1 MSSLLHSFSRLTEE
15 DIYPFH
21 MPGHKRNM
29 SGHVLQAAYQLDIT
43 EIEDFDN
50 LHSPTGIIKQAQK
63 KAAGLWGAQESFFLV
78 NGSTGG
84 ILAALSAA
92 FSRGSEIILARNC
105 HKAAYHG
112 MLLRDMKAHYLYP
125 ELIEEGF
132 LYKSVM
138 PEQVEALYE
147 KYPESKG
154 VFLTSPNY
162 DGVVSPIREISRI
175 VHGHGGILIVDEAHG
190 AHFGL
195 TRRFPESAVTQGAD
209 IVIQSL
215 HKTLPSFTQTGLLHL
230 CSSRIQKERVQ
241 KYLGIYQTSSPSYLF
256 MSTMEQC
263 IEMIKK
269 EKDILF
275 SGLSQNIDEFL
286 NAVKDLVHLQVLTE
300 RFTRDKGIYQFDKSK
315 LIIST
320 YGTSISGKELS
331 DKLLKQ
337 YHLQMEMACEHYVLA
352 LTSIC
357 DRQEG
362 FQRLAKALLEIDK
375 ELQDGFQEPV
385 VKGLEVFWPKEEN
398 IAFSISEAE
407 EAEKEKVPFNQCENK
422 VSGEF
427 LYLYPPGVPFVVPGE
442 YITKEMIEQINH
454 YKEQGLS
461 ILGCVDHTI
470 TYLEVLR

>member
-1 MSSLLHSFSRLTEE
+1 MA
-15 DIYPFH
+15 
-21 MPGHKRNM
+21 
-29 SGHVLQAAYQLDIT
+29 VLEGYWLR
-43 EIEDFDN
+43 F
-50 LHSPTGIIKQAQK
+50 
-63 KAAGLWGAQESFFLV
+63 
-78 NGSTGG
+78 
-84 ILAALSAA
+84 AA
-92 FSRGSEIILARNC
+92 FPKGSEIILARNC

-112 MLLRDMKAHYLYP
+112 LLLRDMKAHYLYP
-125 ELIEEGF
+125 QLIEEGF

-138 PEQVEALYE
+138 PEQVEALYD
-147 KYPESKG
+147 KYPKSKG

-175 VHGHGGILIVDEAHG
+175 VHSHGGILIVDEAHG

-195 TRRFPESAVTQGAD
+195 SRNFPESAVTQGAD

-263 IEMIKK
+263 IEMIEK
-269 EKDILF
+269 ERDSLF
-275 SGLSQNIDEFL
+275 FGLSQNIDKFL
-286 NAVKDLVHLQVLTE
+286 NTVKDLVHIQVLNE
-300 RFTRDKGIYQFDKSK
+300 RFDRDEDIYQFDKSK

-320 YGTSISGKELS
+320 YDTNISGKELS
-331 DKLLKQ
+331 DRLLKQ

-362 FQRLAKALLEIDK
+362 FQRLAKALLQIDK
-375 ELQDGFQEPV
+375 ELQDDFQEPIA
-385 VKGLEVFWPKEEN
+385 KGLEIFWPKEEN

-407 EAEKEKVPFNQCENK
+407 EAKKERVPFNQCENK

-442 YITKEMIEQINH
+442 YITREMIEQINH

-461 ILGCVDHTI
+461 ILGCMDDTL

>member
-1 MSSLLHSFSRLTEE
+1 MSTIFRSLSRLAKE

-29 SGHVLQAAYQLDIT
+29 SRHVLQAAYQLDIT

-50 LHSPTGIIKQAQK
+50 LHSPKGIIKQAQK
-63 KAAGLWGAQESFFLV
+63 RAADLWGAQDSFFLV

-92 FSRGSEIILARNC
+92 FPKGSEIILARNC

-112 MLLRDMKAHYLYP
+112 MLLREIRAHYLYP
-125 ELIEEGF
+125 ELIKEGF

-138 PEQVEALYE
+138 PQQVEELYH
-147 KYPESKG
+147 KYPKSRG

-175 VHGHGGILIVDEAHG
+175 VHSHGGILIVDEAHG

-195 TRRFPESAVTQGAD
+195 TRKFPESAVTQGAD

-263 IEMIKK
+263 IVMMEK
-269 EKDILF
+269 EKDLLF
-275 SGLSQNIDEFL
+275 SRLSKNIDEFL
-286 NAVKDLVHLQVLTE
+286 SAVKGLVHLQVLDE
-300 RFTRDKGIYQFDKSK
+300 QFAKDRGMYQFDKSK

-320 YGTSISGKELS
+320 YGTNISGKELS

-375 ELQDGFQEPV
+375 ELQDDFKEGR
-385 VKGLEVFWPKEEN
+385 VKGLEVFQPKEEN
-398 IAFSISEAE
+398 IAFSISQAE
-407 EAEKEKVPFNQCENK
+407 EAKKERVPFNQCENK

-442 YITKEMIEQINH
+442 YITKEIIEQISH

-461 ILGCVDHTI
+461 IQGCQDDKI

>member
-1 MSSLLHSFSRLTEE
+1 M
-15 DIYPFH
+15 
-21 MPGHKRNM
+21 
-29 SGHVLQAAYQLDIT
+29 
-43 EIEDFDN
+43 
-50 LHSPTGIIKQAQK
+50 
-63 KAAGLWGAQESFFLV
+63 
-78 NGSTGG
+78 
-84 ILAALSAA
+84 AALSAA
-92 FSRGSEIILARNC
+92 FPKGSEIILARNC

-112 MLLRDMKAHYLYP
+112 LLLRDMKAHYLYP
-125 ELIEEGF
+125 QLIEEGF

-138 PEQVEALYE
+138 PEQVEALYD
-147 KYPESKG
+147 KYPKSKG

-175 VHGHGGILIVDEAHG
+175 VHSHGGILIVDEAHG

-195 TRRFPESAVTQGAD
+195 SRNFPESAVTQGAD

-263 IEMIKK
+263 IEMIEK
-269 EKDILF
+269 ERDSLF
-275 SGLSQNIDEFL
+275 FGLSQNIDKFL
-286 NAVKDLVHLQVLTE
+286 NTVKDLVHIQVLNE
-300 RFTRDKGIYQFDKSK
+300 RFERDKDIYQFDKSK

-320 YGTSISGKELS
+320 YGTNVSGKELS
-331 DKLLKQ
+331 DRLLKQ

-362 FQRLAKALLEIDK
+362 FQRLAKALLQIDK
-375 ELQDGFQEPV
+375 ELQDDFQEPIA
-385 VKGLEVFWPKEEN
+385 KGLEIFWPKEEN

-407 EAEKEKVPFNQCENK
+407 EAKKERVPFHQCENK

-442 YITKEMIEQINH
+442 YITREMIEQINH

-461 ILGCVDHTI
+461 ILGCMDDTL

>member
-1 MSSLLHSFSRLTEE
+1 MSSLLDSLLKLAQE

-29 SGHVLQAAYQLDIT
+29 PGHRLETAYELDIT

-50 LHSPTGIIKQAQK
+50 LHSPKGVIKGAQE
-63 KAAGLWGAQESFFLV
+63 KAAALWGAKESFFLV

-84 ILAALSAA
+84 ILAAISAA
-92 FSRGSEIILARNC
+92 FPKGSEIIIARNC

-112 MLLRDMKAHYLYP
+112 MLLRDIRAHYLYP

-132 LYKSVM
+132 LYGSVL
-138 PEQVEALYE
+138 PEQVEELYD

-162 DGVVSPIREISRI
+162 DGVISPIREISQI
-175 VHGHGGILIVDEAHG
+175 VHRHGGIFIVDEAHG

-195 TRRFPESAVTQGAD
+195 SEEFPESAVIQGAD

-230 CSSRIQKERVQ
+230 CSSRVQKERIQ
-241 KYLGIYQTSSPSYLF
+241 NYLGIYQTSSPSYLF

-263 IEMIKK
+263 IEMVEREK
-269 EKDILF
+269 EVLF
-275 SGLSQNIDEFL
+275 SQLSQNIDEFL
-286 NAVKDLVHLQVLTE
+286 NVTKDLVHLQILNK
-300 RFTRDKGIYQFDKSK
+300 RFAREKGMYQFDKSK

-320 YGTSISGKELS
+320 YGTNISGKKLS
-331 DKLLKQ
+331 DRLLSQ
-337 YHLQMEMACEHYVLA
+337 YHLQMEMACEHYALA
-352 LTSIC
+352 LTSVC
-357 DRQEG
+357 DRREG

-375 ELQDGFQEPV
+375 ELQGGFQEHLA
-385 VKGLEVFWPKEEN
+385 KGLEVFQPKEEN
-398 IAFSISEAE
+398 IAFSISQTE
-407 EAEKEKVPFNQCENK
+407 EAKKERIPFRQCENK

-442 YITKEMIEQINH
+442 YITKEIIEQIGH

-461 ILGCVDHTI
+461 VQGCKDETI
-470 TYLEVLR
+470 TYLEVLS